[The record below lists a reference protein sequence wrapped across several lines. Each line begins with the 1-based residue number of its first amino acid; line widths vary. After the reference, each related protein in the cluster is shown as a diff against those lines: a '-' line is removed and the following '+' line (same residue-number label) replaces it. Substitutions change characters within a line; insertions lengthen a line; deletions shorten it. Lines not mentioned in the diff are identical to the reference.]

1 MGVRTIERV
10 IAARTERIHHRT
22 GPARRTV
29 TDWLVLMLMLT
40 LALAIVAPLGLML
53 LNAFKSQADYSSS
66 GPLSFPNPMQL
77 DNLLLYV
84 ERTDFFRKLANSIIV
99 SGSVSLLTVAIS
111 AMAAYPLSIGRIR
124 GRGIVLAALMI
135 AFIVPQEALIYP
147 IFTGAQL
154 LHVADTLFSVI
165 VVLSVLNA
173 AFGTYF
179 LASVMGTIP
188 REIVESAQTDGAG
201 RLRTLWSIVLPLMR
215 PSLGVLFVLVFVW
228 SWNDFFI
235 PLVLLTSSEVQTVPI
250 ALASLQGDRFLDPTM
265 VAAGSLISLI
275 PTMVFFLVFQRTL
288 VQGVS
293 VGAIR

>member
-1 MGVRTIERV
+1 MIVRSLGRAID
-10 IAARTERIHHRT
+10 ARTDTVH
-22 GPARRTV
+22 RRTAKRRH
-29 TDWLVLMLMLT
+29 TTADWLVLALMC
-40 LALAIVAPLGLML
+40 AFAVAIVAPLGLML

-66 GPLSFPNPMQL
+66 GPLSWPSPMQL
-77 DNLLLYV
+77 DNLLLYI
-84 ERTDFFRKLANSIIV
+84 ERTSFFSKLTNSIVV
-99 SGSVSLLTVAIS
+99 SASVSFLTVAMS
-111 AMAAYPLSIGRIR
+111 ALAAYPLSIGRIR
-124 GRGIVLAALMI
+124 GRGIVLAALLL

-154 LHVADTLFSVI
+154 LNVGDSLLSVI

-179 LASVMGTIP
+179 LASVMGTVP
-188 REIVESAQTDGAG
+188 REVVESAQTDGASKF
-201 RLRTLWSIVLPLMR
+201 RTLWSVVLPLMG

-275 PTMVFFLVFQRTL
+275 PTMIFFLLFQRTL